1 MVILMYK
8 IGDFS
13 KMSKTTI
20 KTLRYYE
27 NEGLLIPAYVD
38 PYTSY
43 RYYESGQL
51 TDLTRIISFRQ
62 AGLSINDIKEILI
75 GNNVKEILEK
85 RKMELELELNT
96 LNNKL
101 SKINYLME
109 DINMKNEITIKKIP
123 SYIVYYRDG
132 IISDFNKITEFV
144 LETGMLCAKANPT
157 LKCIHPDYCYISYLD
172 GEYKEENLK
181 IRYAQAV
188 ETVGVEAN
196 GVEFMEIPEVTV
208 VSIYHKGSYSNLR
221 ESYDIILKF
230 IEVNGYQITDNVR
243 ECYIDGC
250 WNKESEEDYLT
261 EIQFPVIKR

>member
-1 MVILMYK
+1 MYK

-27 NEGLLIPAYVD
+27 NEGLLIPTYVD

-43 RYYESGQL
+43 RYYESSQL
-51 TDLTRIISFRQ
+51 TDLTRILSLRQ
-62 AGLSINDIKEILI
+62 AGLSISDIKQILI
-75 GNNVKEILEK
+75 GKNVKDILEK
-85 RKMELELELNT
+85 RKIELELELNT
-96 LNNKL
+96 LNIKL

-109 DINMKNEITIKKIP
+109 NINMNNKITIKKIP

-132 IISDFNKITEFV
+132 MISDLNKITEFV
-144 LETGMLCAKANPT
+144 LETGMLCAKANPM
-157 LKCIHPDYCYISYLD
+157 LKCIHPDYCYVSYLD
-172 GEYKEENLK
+172 CEYKEKDLM

-188 ETVGVEAN
+188 ENKGVEAD
-196 GVEFMEIPEVTV
+196 GVKFIEIPEVEV
-208 VSIYHKGSYSNLR
+208 VSIYHKGSYNNLR

-230 IEVNGYQITDNVR
+230 IESNSYQIIDNVR

-261 EIQFPVIKR
+261 EIQFPVTKK

>member
-1 MVILMYK
+1 MYK

-38 PYTSY
+38 PHTSY
-43 RYYESGQL
+43 RYYESSQL
-51 TDLTRIISFRQ
+51 TDLTKIISLRQ
-62 AGLSINDIKEILI
+62 AGLSISDIKKILI
-75 GNNVKEILEK
+75 GNNIKDILEK
-85 RKMELELELNT
+85 RKLELELELNT

-132 IISDFNKITEFV
+132 IISDLSKITEFV

-157 LKCIHPDYCYISYLD
+157 LKCINPDYCYVSYLD
-172 GEYKEENLK
+172 CEYKEKDLM

-188 ETVGVEAN
+188 EDIGVETD
-196 GVEFMEIPEVTV
+196 EIKFIEIPEVEV
-208 VSIYHKGSYSNLR
+208 VSIYHKGSYNNLR

-230 IEVNGYQITDNVR
+230 IENNGYQIIDNVR

-250 WNKESEEDYLT
+250 WNKKNEMDYLT
-261 EIQFPVIKR
+261 EIQFPVIKRY